1 MAWSDMLGDMKGQL
15 ESAKSQM
22 SNQISGIEGPEE
34 LKEIHM
40 PEFPDV
46 SKMSGSEMSQ
56 RISQATD
63 GNINVKPSTIDG
75 IKNFAKGMKLNMPE
89 SKIETP
95 GRSVEIGGMKFDIK
109 SIKLGGAEGIN
120 LDVSEIKLNQEQ
132 GKGVME
138 QFTGGKSM
146 EEIENLDF
154 ENMTPEEQQ
163 AKIDE
168 IMNQQNKG
176 MDMNNM
182 EASMKPKFD
191 DGTQKVID
199 MFTKGKGLK

>member
-1 MAWSDMLGDMKGQL
+1 MALSDLLGDIQGQINN
-15 ESAKSQM
+15 AKNQF
-22 SNQISGIEGPEE
+22 SNQISGAQAPEE

-46 SKMSGSEMSQ
+46 SKMSGSDMSQ
-56 RISQATD
+56 RISQVTD
-63 GNINVKPSTIDG
+63 GNVNIKPSTIDG
-75 IKNFAKGMKLNMPE
+75 IRNFGKGLKLNLPE
-89 SKIETP
+89 KKIETP
-95 GRSVEIGGMKFDIK
+95 GRSVSIGGMKFDIK
-109 SIKLGGAEGIN
+109 SVKISGAGTMDP
-120 LDVSEIKLNQEQ
+120 LDIKLNQEQ

-146 EEIENLDF
+146 EQIENMDF

-168 IMNQQNKG
+168 IMNQQNQG

-191 DGTQKVID
+191 EGTQKVID

>member
-1 MAWSDMLGDMKGQL
+1 MAWSDMLGDMKGKL
-15 ESAKSQM
+15 DSAKNEM
-22 SNQISGIEGPEE
+22 SNQISSAQGPEE
-34 LKEIHM
+34 LKQIHI

-46 SKMSGSEMSQ
+46 SKMTSSDMSQ
-56 RISQATD
+56 RISQVTD
-63 GNINVKPSTIDG
+63 GNVNISASTIDG
-75 IKNFAKGMKLNMPE
+75 IKNFGKGLKLNLPE
-89 SKIETP
+89 KKIETP
-95 GRSVEIGGMKFDIK
+95 GRSVSIGGMKFDIK
-109 SIKLGGAEGIN
+109 SVKLGGPEGIN
-120 LDVSEIKLNQEQ
+120 LDASEIKLNQEQ
-132 GKGVME
+132 GKGMME

-146 EEIENLDF
+146 EQIENMDF

-176 MDMNNM
+176 MDINNM

>member
-46 SKMSGSEMSQ
+46 SKMSGSDMSQ

-63 GNINVKPSTIDG
+63 GNINIRPSTIDG
-75 IKNFAKGMKLNMPE
+75 IMGFAKGMKLNMPE

-95 GRSVEIGGMKFDIK
+95 GRSVSIGGMKFDIK
-109 SIKLGGAEGIN
+109 SVKLGGPEGIN
-120 LDVSEIKLNQEQ
+120 LDGSDIKLNQEQ

>member
-34 LKEIHM
+34 LKEIHI

-75 IKNFAKGMKLNMPE
+75 IVGFAKGMKLNLPE
-89 SKIETP
+89 KKIETP
-95 GRSVEIGGMKFDIK
+95 GRSVSIGGMKFDIK
-109 SIKLGGAEGIN
+109 SVKLGGPEGIN
-120 LDVSEIKLNQEQ
+120 LDGSDIKLNQEQ
-132 GKGVME
+132 GKGMME

-168 IMNQQNKG
+168 IMNNQNKG

-191 DGTQKVID
+191 DATQKVID

>member
-1 MAWSDMLGDMKGQL
+1 MAWSDMLGDMKGKL
-15 ESAKSQM
+15 DSAKNEM
-22 SNQISGIEGPEE
+22 SNQISSAQGPEE
-34 LKEIHM
+34 LKQIHI

-46 SKMSGSEMSQ
+46 SKMTSSDMSQ
-56 RISQATD
+56 RISQVTD
-63 GNINVKPSTIDG
+63 GNVNISASTIDG
-75 IKNFAKGMKLNMPE
+75 IKNFGKGLKLNLPE
-89 SKIETP
+89 KKIETP
-95 GRSVEIGGMKFDIK
+95 GRSVSIGGMKFDIK
-109 SIKLGGAEGIN
+109 SVKLGGPEGIN
-120 LDVSEIKLNQEQ
+120 LDASEIKLNQEQ
-132 GKGVME
+132 GKGTME

-146 EEIENLDF
+146 EQIENMDF

-168 IMNQQNKG
+168 IMNQQNQG

-191 DGTQKVID
+191 EGTQKVID

>member
-1 MAWSDMLGDMKGQL
+1 MAWSDMLGEMKGKL
-15 ESAKSQM
+15 DSAKNEM
-22 SNQISGIEGPEE
+22 SNQISSAQGPEE
-34 LKEIHM
+34 LKQMHI

-46 SKMSGSEMSQ
+46 SKMSSSDMSQ
-56 RISQATD
+56 RISQVTD
-63 GNINVKPSTIDG
+63 GNVNVGASTIDG
-75 IKNFAKGMKLNMPE
+75 IKNFAKGMKLNLPE
-89 SKIETP
+89 KKIETP
-95 GRSVEIGGMKFDIK
+95 GRSVSIGGMKFDIK
-109 SIKLGGAEGIN
+109 SIKLGGPEGIN
-120 LDVSEIKLNQEQ
+120 LDGSDIKLSQEQ
-132 GKGVME
+132 GKGMME

-146 EEIENLDF
+146 EEIENMDF

-168 IMNQQNKG
+168 IMNQQNQG

>member
-1 MAWSDMLGDMKGQL
+1 MAWSDMLGDMKSKL
-15 ESAKSQM
+15 DSAKNEM
-22 SNQISGIEGPEE
+22 SNQISGAQAPEE
-34 LKEIHM
+34 LKQVHI

-46 SKMSGSEMSQ
+46 SKMTSSDMSQ

-63 GNINVKPSTIDG
+63 GNINISASTIDG
-75 IKNFAKGMKLNMPE
+75 IKNFAKGMKLNLPE
-89 SKIETP
+89 KKIETP
-95 GRSVEIGGMKFDIK
+95 GRSVSIGGMKFDIK
-109 SIKLGGAEGIN
+109 SVKLSGPEGIN
-120 LDVSEIKLNQEQ
+120 LDASEIKLNQEQ
-132 GKGVME
+132 GKGMME

-168 IMNQQNKG
+168 IMNQQNNMKPD
-176 MDMNNM
+176 DMM
-182 EASMKPKFD
+182 GDMKPKFD
-191 DGTQKVID
+191 SGTQKVID

>member
-46 SKMSGSEMSQ
+46 SKMSGSDMAQ

-75 IKNFAKGMKLNMPE
+75 IMGFAKGMKLNMPE

-95 GRSVEIGGMKFDIK
+95 GRSVSIGGMKFDIK
-109 SIKLGGAEGIN
+109 SVKLGGLEGIN
-120 LDVSEIKLNQEQ
+120 LDASEIKLNQEQ

>member
-1 MAWSDMLGDMKGQL
+1 MAWSDMLGDMKGKL
-15 ESAKSQM
+15 DSAKNEM
-22 SNQISGIEGPEE
+22 SNQLSSAQGPEE
-34 LKEIHM
+34 LKQIHI

-46 SKMSGSEMSQ
+46 SKMSSSDMSQ
-56 RISQATD
+56 RISQVTD
-63 GNINVKPSTIDG
+63 GNVDISASTIDG
-75 IKNFAKGMKLNMPE
+75 IKNFAKGMKLNLPE
-89 SKIETP
+89 KKIETP
-95 GRSVEIGGMKFDIK
+95 GRSVSIGGMKFDIK
-109 SIKLGGAEGIN
+109 SVKLGGPEGIN
-120 LDVSEIKLNQEQ
+120 LDGSDIKLSQEQ
-132 GKGVME
+132 GKGMME

-146 EEIENLDF
+146 EQIENMDF

-168 IMNQQNKG
+168 IMNQQNQG

>member
-46 SKMSGSEMSQ
+46 SKMSGSDMSQ
-56 RISQATD
+56 RISQVTD
-63 GNINVKPSTIDG
+63 GNINIKPSTIDG

-120 LDVSEIKLNQEQ
+120 LDASEIKLNQEQ

-146 EEIENLDF
+146 EEIENMDF

>member
-1 MAWSDMLGDMKGQL
+1 MAWSDMLGDMKSQL
-15 ESAKSQM
+15 DNAKNEM
-22 SNQISGIEGPEE
+22 SNQMSGVDAPEE
-34 LKEIHM
+34 LKEMHM
-40 PEFPDV
+40 PDFPDV
-46 SKMSGSEMSQ
+46 SKLTGSE
-56 RISQATD
+56 ISDKIKQATD
-63 GNINVKPSTIDG
+63 GNINVKASTIDG
-75 IKNFAKGMKLNMPE
+75 IKNFAKGLKLNLPD

-95 GRSVEIGGMKFDIK
+95 GKSVSIGGMKFDIK
-109 SIKLGGAEGIN
+109 SIKLGGPEGIN
-120 LDVSEIKLNQEQ
+120 LDASDIGLNQEQ
-132 GKGVME
+132 GKGMME

-168 IMNQQNKG
+168 IMNSQSKG
-176 MDMNNM
+176 MDFDNM

-191 DGTQKVID
+191 SGTQKVID

>member
-1 MAWSDMLGDMKGQL
+1 MAWSDMLGDMKNQL
-15 ESAKSQM
+15 DSAKSEM
-22 SNQISGIEGPEE
+22 SNQMSGVDAPEE
-34 LKEIHM
+34 LKQVHM
-40 PEFPDV
+40 PDFPDV
-46 SKMSGSEMSQ
+46 SKLTGSE
-56 RISQATD
+56 ISDKIKQATD
-63 GNINVKPSTIDG
+63 GNINVKASTIDG
-75 IKNFAKGMKLNMPE
+75 IKNFAKGLKLNLPD

-95 GRSVEIGGMKFDIK
+95 GKSVSIGGMKFDIK
-109 SIKLGGAEGIN
+109 SLKIDGTGIN
-120 LDVSEIKLNQEQ
+120 FDASDIGLNQEQ

-146 EEIENLDF
+146 EEIENMDF

-191 DGTQKVID
+191 SGTQKVID

>member
-1 MAWSDMLGDMKGQL
+1 MAWSDMLGEMKGKL
-15 ESAKSQM
+15 DSAKNEM
-22 SNQISGIEGPEE
+22 SNQLSNAQGPEE
-34 LKEIHM
+34 LKQMHI

-46 SKMSGSEMSQ
+46 SKMTSSDMSQ
-56 RISQATD
+56 RISQVTD
-63 GNINVKPSTIDG
+63 GNVNISASTIDG
-75 IKNFAKGMKLNMPE
+75 IKNFAKGLKLNLPE
-89 SKIETP
+89 KKIETP
-95 GRSVEIGGMKFDIK
+95 GRSVSIGGMKFDIK
-109 SIKLGGAEGIN
+109 SVKLGGPEGIN
-120 LDVSEIKLNQEQ
+120 LDGSDIKLSQEQ
-132 GKGVME
+132 GKGMME

-146 EEIENLDF
+146 EQIENMDF

-168 IMNQQNKG
+168 IMNQQNQG

-182 EASMKPKFD
+182 ESSMKPKFD

>member
-1 MAWSDMLGDMKGQL
+1 MAWSDMLGEMKGKL
-15 ESAKSQM
+15 DSAKNEM
-22 SNQISGIEGPEE
+22 SNQLSNAQGPEE
-34 LKEIHM
+34 LKQMHI

-46 SKMSGSEMSQ
+46 SKMSSSDMSQ
-56 RISQATD
+56 RISQVTD
-63 GNINVKPSTIDG
+63 GNVNISASTIDG
-75 IKNFAKGMKLNMPE
+75 IKNFAKGMKLNLPE
-89 SKIETP
+89 KKIETP
-95 GRSVEIGGMKFDIK
+95 GRSVSIGGMKFDIK
-109 SIKLGGAEGIN
+109 SVKLGGPEGIN
-120 LDVSEIKLNQEQ
+120 LDASDIKLSQEQ
-132 GKGVME
+132 GKGMME

-146 EEIENLDF
+146 EQIENMDF

-168 IMNQQNKG
+168 IMNQQNQG

>member
-46 SKMSGSEMSQ
+46 SKMSGSDMSQ

-75 IKNFAKGMKLNMPE
+75 IMGVAKGMKLDLPKSE
-89 SKIETP
+89 IKTP

-120 LDVSEIKLNQEQ
+120 LDASEIKLNQEQ

>member
-46 SKMSGSEMSQ
+46 SKMSGSDMSQ

-63 GNINVKPSTIDG
+63 GNINIKPSTIDG

-95 GRSVEIGGMKFDIK
+95 GRSVSIGGMKFDIK

-120 LDVSEIKLNQEQ
+120 LDASEIKLNQEQ
-132 GKGVME
+132 GKGMME

>member
-22 SNQISGIEGPEE
+22 SNQMSSIEGPEE
-34 LKEIHM
+34 LKEMHF

-46 SKMSGSEMSQ
+46 SKMSGSEISQ

-89 SKIETP
+89 KKIETP
-95 GRSVEIGGMKFDIK
+95 GRSVSIGGMRFDIK
-109 SIKLGGAEGIN
+109 SVKLGGPEGIN
-120 LDVSEIKLNQEQ
+120 LDGSDIKLNQEQ
-132 GKGVME
+132 GKGMME

-146 EEIENLDF
+146 EQIENMDF

-168 IMNQQNKG
+168 IMNQQNQG

-182 EASMKPKFD
+182 ESSMKPKFD
-191 DGTQKVID
+191 EGTQKVID

>member
-15 ESAKSQM
+15 ESTKNQM

-46 SKMSGSEMSQ
+46 SKMSGSDMSQ

-75 IKNFAKGMKLNMPE
+75 IVGFAKGMKLNMPE
-89 SKIETP
+89 KKIETP
-95 GRSVEIGGMKFDIK
+95 GRSVSIGGMKFDIK
-109 SIKLGGAEGIN
+109 SINITNNPTIDPLNIE
-120 LDVSEIKLNQEQ
+120 LNQEQ
-132 GKGVME
+132 GKGMME

-146 EEIENLDF
+146 EEIENGDF

-168 IMNQQNKG
+168 IMNQQQG
-176 MDMNNM
+176 MKPDDMTN
-182 EASMKPKFD
+182 SMKPKFD

>member
-1 MAWSDMLGDMKGQL
+1 MAWSDMLGDMKGKL
-15 ESAKSQM
+15 ESAKNEM
-22 SNQISGIEGPEE
+22 SNQLSSAQGPEE
-34 LKEIHM
+34 LKQIHI

-46 SKMSGSEMSQ
+46 SKMTSSDMSQ

-63 GNINVKPSTIDG
+63 GNINISASTIDG
-75 IKNFAKGMKLNMPE
+75 VKNFAKGMKLNLPE

-95 GRSVEIGGMKFDIK
+95 GRSVSIGGMKFDIK
-109 SIKLGGAEGIN
+109 SVKLGGPEGIN
-120 LDVSEIKLNQEQ
+120 LDASEIKLNQEQ
-132 GKGVME
+132 GKGMME

-146 EEIENLDF
+146 EEIENGDF

-168 IMNQQNKG
+168 IMNQQNQTMKPE
-176 MDMNNM
+176 DMANN
-182 EASMKPKFD
+182 MKPKFD

>member
-34 LKEIHM
+34 LKEVHM

-46 SKMSGSEMSQ
+46 SKMSSSDMAQ

-63 GNINVKPSTIDG
+63 GNINIKPSTIDG
-75 IKNFAKGMKLNMPE
+75 IMGFAKGMKLDLPKSE
-89 SKIETP
+89 IKTP

-109 SIKLGGAEGIN
+109 SIKLGGAEGID
-120 LDVSEIKLNQEQ
+120 LDASEIKLNQEQ

-146 EEIENLDF
+146 EEIENMDF

>member
-46 SKMSGSEMSQ
+46 SKMSGSDMSQ

-63 GNINVKPSTIDG
+63 GNINIKPSTIDG
-75 IKNFAKGMKLNMPE
+75 IVGFAKGMKLDLPKAE
-89 SKIETP
+89 IKTP
-95 GRSVEIGGMKFDIK
+95 GKSVEIGGMKFDIK

-120 LDVSEIKLNQEQ
+120 LDASEIKLNQKQ
-132 GKGVME
+132 GKGIME
-138 QFTGGKSM
+138 QYTGGKSM

-168 IMNQQNKG
+168 IMNNQNKG

>member
-22 SNQISGIEGPEE
+22 SNQISGIERPEE
-34 LKEIHM
+34 LKEMHM

-46 SKMSGSEMSQ
+46 SKVSGSEMSQ

-75 IKNFAKGMKLNMPE
+75 IVGFAKGMKLNLPKAE
-89 SKIETP
+89 IKTP
-95 GRSVEIGGMKFDIK
+95 GKSVEIGGMKFDIK
-109 SIKLGGAEGIN
+109 SIKLGGAEGID
-120 LDVSEIKLNQEQ
+120 LDASEIKLNQEQ

-146 EEIENLDF
+146 EEIENMDF

>member
-1 MAWSDMLGDMKGQL
+1 MAWSDMLGDMKGKL
-15 ESAKSQM
+15 ESAKNEM
-22 SNQISGIEGPEE
+22 SNQMSGVQAPEE
-34 LKEIHM
+34 LKQVHI

-46 SKMSGSEMSQ
+46 SKMSSSDMAQ

-63 GNINVKPSTIDG
+63 GNVNINASTIDG
-75 IKNFAKGMKLNMPE
+75 IRNFGKGLKLNLPE
-89 SKIETP
+89 KKIETP
-95 GRSVEIGGMKFDIK
+95 GRSVSIGGMKFDIK
-109 SIKLGGAEGIN
+109 SVKLGGPEGIN
-120 LDVSEIKLNQEQ
+120 LDASDIKLNQEQ
-132 GKGVME
+132 GKGMME

-146 EEIENLDF
+146 EQIENMDF

-168 IMNQQNKG
+168 IMNQQSQG
-176 MDMNNM
+176 MKSDDMA
-182 EASMKPKFD
+182 ASMKPKFD